1 VEPRAAKGR
10 HLVGGA
16 VLFLLAGCAVFGPK
30 MEAPSVTISELHAKE
45 STLLEQ
51 RFLAK
56 LRIQNPNAFDLPF
69 EGISYD
75 LEVNGQPFA
84 KGVGKADVVIPAYG
98 QNVVETEAITTLM
111 AFVRQIDAQAR
122 SERPKMS
129 YRLAGKLKLRD
140 RPAPLSF
147 EMKGDDLFEFRRPG
161 ATQ

>member
-1 VEPRAAKGR
+1 VERRAARGR
-10 HLVGGA
+10 HLVGGT

-30 MEAPSVTISELHAKE
+30 MEAPSVTISELRAKE

-56 LRIQNPNAFDLPF
+56 LRIQNPNAFDLPI
-69 EGISYD
+69 EGVSYD

-98 QNVVETEAITTLM
+98 QDVVETEAITTLM
-111 AFVRQIDAQAR
+111 GFVRQIDAHAR
-122 SERPKMS
+122 SERPKLS

-140 RPAPLSF
+140 RPTPFSF
-147 EMKGDDLFEFRRPG
+147 EMKGDDLFEIRRPE